1 MLVSA
6 GEGELNPGAAIH
18 AAALARAVRRADRAA
33 LIDAGEGGLPGASR
47 AAVGFPV
54 QVLKCAFVELKH
66 LRNRIQLVE

>member
-1 MLVSA
+1 
-6 GEGELNPGAAIH
+6 
-18 AAALARAVRRADRAA
+18 
-33 LIDAGEGGLPGASR
+33 LPGASR